1 MSDKTNK
8 NFYPSGIY
16 SWIIKSA
23 GAEPYEIKALLLSML
38 YFFSLLCSY
47 YIIRPIRD
55 EMGIAG
61 GVENLQW
68 LFTGTFL
75 AMISLVPLFGWISS
89 KYPRTKFVPYV
100 YYFFII
106 NLLVFFALFK
116 SNISHRYIARAF
128 FIWTSVFNLFVV
140 SLFWSYMSDIYNES
154 QAKRLFGFIAS
165 GGTIGAIAGPVLTT
179 GLVLKLGPTNLLV
192 LSAVFLGISLFSI
205 YRLSF
210 IQQNLFPRCIDNY
223 DISAKS
229 PQTPMYGSIIAAFRL
244 VIKSPYLLGICLLV
258 LLYTTL
264 ATFLY
269 FEQAKIISVSFSD
282 PAHRTAVFAGMD
294 FAVNAL
300 TVVIQLFLTGRIIKS
315 AGLARTLALIPFLLG
330 IGFLM
335 LSFAPLLWVIIV
347 VQVARRAGNYSIMRP
362 ARETLFTVLNDEEKY
377 KAKNFIDT
385 AVYRGGDAVSAW
397 VYSGLSSLGLGLTGI
412 AIVAIPLS
420 YLWVIVSYRLGIK
433 RERIAGNIK
442 L

>member
-1 MSDKTNK
+1 M
-8 NFYPSGIY
+8 
-16 SWIIKSA
+16 KSA
-23 GAEPYEIKALLLSML
+23 GAEPYELKALLLSML

-75 AMISLVPLFGWISS
+75 SMISLVPLFGWISS
-89 KYPRTKFVPYV
+89 KYPRTRFIPYV

-116 SNISHRYIARAF
+116 SNISREYVARAF

-140 SLFWSYMSDIYNES
+140 SVFWSYMSDIYNES

-179 GLVLKLGPTNLLV
+179 SLVLKLGPTNLLV
-192 LSAVFLGISLFSI
+192 LSAVFLGISLFCI
-205 YRLSF
+205 DRLSF
-210 IQQNLFPRCIDNY
+210 IQQNLFPRYIDNY

-229 PQTPMYGSIIAAFRL
+229 PQKPMYGSIVAAFRL
-244 VIKSPYLLGICLLV
+244 VVRSPYMLGISLLV

-269 FEQAKIISVSFSD
+269 FEQAKIIRDSFSD

-300 TVVIQLFLTGRIIKS
+300 TVVIQLFLTGRIIKA

-330 IGFLM
+330 IGFVA
-335 LSFAPLLWVIIV
+335 LSLAPLLWVIIV
-347 VQVARRAGNYSIMRP
+347 VQVARRAGDYSIIRP
-362 ARETLFTVLNDEEKY
+362 ARETLFTVLSDEEKY

-397 VYSGLSSLGLGLTGI
+397 VYSGLSSIGLGLTGI

-420 YLWVIVSYRLGIK
+420 CLWAVISYRLGIK
-433 RERIAGNIK
+433 REQIAGNIGNIK
-442 L
+442 YQENINS